1 MQLPTLGSL
10 IRSLREQAGL
20 SQEELAARAQVSRA
34 TVQNLERDRREP
46 RRAVLRRIAE
56 ALGTDVAALNQALT
70 IAETPPPPM
79 TEEEIAERR
88 AYLLAALAELDELER
103 GQNAG

>member
-1 MQLPTLGSL
+1 MQNPTLGNL
-10 IRSLREQAGL
+10 VRHLREQADL

-34 TVQNLERDRREP
+34 TVQNIERDRREP

-56 ALGTDVAALNQALT
+56 ALGTDVASLNQSLT
-70 IAETPPPPM
+70 PAETAPPM

-88 AYLLAALAELDELER
+88 AYLLAALAELDELEHGR
-103 GQNAG
+103 DVG